1 LVIASVDPP
10 EVEQGEV
17 FVVRVRNSSPEDER
31 TVWFAAVPYPMLWA
45 EDLWWSV
52 VGVAADFAPGE
63 HWVEITDSEDGPTT
77 LVLTVVDAG
86 YPEEYIELEEEESAL
101 LTDWEAI
108 EAERQLLAATYA
120 VVTPERLWSG
130 PFILPVNAPLGNG
143 FGWKRSFNGGPFTH
157 HTGQDISGTQGQPVM
172 AANSGRVAVAQALQ
186 LRGNSVVIDHG
197 SGVFSGYHHLAEIMV
212 IEGQEV
218 VQGDVIGTVGDS
230 GLSTG
235 PHLHWEVIVQGTRVD
250 PMPWTQAEIAP

>member
-1 LVIASVDPP
+1 
-10 EVEQGEV
+10 
-17 FVVRVRNSSPEDER
+17 
-31 TVWFAAVPYPMLWA
+31 
-45 EDLWWSV
+45 
-52 VGVAADFAPGE
+52 
-63 HWVEITDSEDGPTT
+63 
-77 LVLTVVDAG
+77 
-86 YPEEYIELEEEESAL
+86 
-101 LTDWEAI
+101 
-108 EAERQLLAATYA
+108 
-120 VVTPERLWSG
+120 
-130 PFILPVNAPLGNG
+130 
-143 FGWKRSFNGGPFTH
+143 
-157 HTGQDISGTQGQPVM
+157 M